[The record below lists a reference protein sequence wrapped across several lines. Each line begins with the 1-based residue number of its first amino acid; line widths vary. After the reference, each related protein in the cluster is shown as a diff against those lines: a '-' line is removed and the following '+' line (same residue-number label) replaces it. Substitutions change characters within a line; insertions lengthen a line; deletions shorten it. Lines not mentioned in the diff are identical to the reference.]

1 MPEINEQW
9 IKEQMQEAKVKVG
22 VGNALLKLLATWEP
36 IKLSDPQQK
45 EVLALFN
52 KLALGHAVTPEAANE
67 VWIDAQPGAITV
79 GDQVRVKLDAY
90 QGSTGSLH
98 NGRRG
103 KVVGIRY
110 GDIIFK
116 SNDDKEPIL
125 DGSHYSPHQLQK
137 RVQ

>member
-1 MPEINEQW
+1 MPEINKEW

-22 VGNALLKLLATWEP
+22 VGNALLKLLSAWEP
-36 IKLSDPQQK
+36 LKLSNPQQK

-52 KLALGHAVTPEAANE
+52 QLALGYAITPEVANE
-67 VWIDAQPGAITV
+67 IWVDAQPGAITV

-90 QGSTGSLH
+90 QGSTGAMH

-116 SNDDKEPIL
+116 SNDDKQPVL
-125 DGSHYSPHQLQK
+125 DGSHYAPYQLQK
-137 RVQ
+137 KVQ

>member
-1 MPEINEQW
+1 VPEINKEW

-22 VGNALLKLLATWEP
+22 VGNALLKLLSAWEP
-36 IKLSDPQQK
+36 LKLSNPQQK

-52 KLALGHAVTPEAANE
+52 QLALGYAITPEVANE
-67 VWIDAQPGAITV
+67 IWVDAQPGAITV

-90 QGSTGSLH
+90 QGSTGAMH

-116 SNDDKEPIL
+116 SNDDKQPVL
-125 DGSHYSPHQLQK
+125 DGSHYAPYQLQK
-137 RVQ
+137 KVQ

>member
-1 MPEINEQW
+1 MPEINEEW

-22 VGNALLKLLATWEP
+22 VGNALLKLLAAWEP
-36 IKLSDPQQK
+36 LKLSNPQQK

-52 KLALGHAVTPEAANE
+52 QLALGYAVTPEVANE
-67 VWIDAQPGAITV
+67 VWVDAQPGAITV

-90 QGSTGSLH
+90 QGSTGAMH

-116 SNDDKEPIL
+116 SNDDKQPVL
-125 DGSHYSPHQLQK
+125 DGSHYAPYQLQK
-137 RVQ
+137 KVQ